1 MATVQAGAAMSIAQ
15 FVTMIAVALTIIIMT
30 VALPGVAGF

>member
-1 MATVQAGAAMSIAQ
+1 MSIAQ
-15 FVTMIAVALTIIIMT
+15 VITMLAIALMVIAMT